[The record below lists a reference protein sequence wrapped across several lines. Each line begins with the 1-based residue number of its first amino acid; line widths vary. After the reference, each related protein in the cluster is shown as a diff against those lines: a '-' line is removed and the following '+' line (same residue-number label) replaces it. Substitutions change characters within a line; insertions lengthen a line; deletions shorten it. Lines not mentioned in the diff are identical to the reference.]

1 MKSHRTEI
9 ATLAGGCF
17 WCMEAVFDQ
26 LQGVERVVSGYAGG
40 TVPNPTYEQV
50 SSGTTGHAETVQITF
65 DPAVLS
71 YRDLLKIFFAFHDPT
86 TPNRQ
91 GADVGTQYR
100 SVVFWHD
107 PGQRAT
113 AQQVIAE
120 LEKERVFDRP
130 IVTQVV
136 PYSGFYPAEGYHQDY
151 YDRNRE
157 QPYCQLVISPK
168 ITKLRKL
175 YAARLKAV
183 AK

>member
-1 MKSHRTEI
+1 MIQHRTEI

-26 LQGVERVVSGYAGG
+26 LEGVERVVSGYAGG
-40 TVPNPTYEQV
+40 TVAHPSYEQV
-50 SSGTTGHAETVQITF
+50 STGGTGHAETVQITF
-65 DPAVLS
+65 DPAVIS

-86 TPNRQ
+86 TLNRQ

-100 SVVFWHD
+100 SVIFWHD
-107 PGQRAT
+107 PGQRAA

-136 PYSGFYPAEGYHQDY
+136 PYSGFYAAEGYHQDY
-151 YDRNRE
+151 YDRNRS

-168 ITKLRKL
+168 VTKLRQL
-175 YAARLKAV
+175 YSSRIKV
-183 AK
+183 AGR

>member
-1 MKSHRTEI
+1 MGIENI
-9 ATLAGGCF
+9 TLGGGCF
-17 WCMEAVFDQ
+17 WCTEAVLKRID
-26 LQGVERVVSGYAGG
+26 GVLSVTSGYAGG
-40 TVPNPTYEQV
+40 TKANPTYEEV
-50 SSGTTGHAETVQITF
+50 CTGETGHAEVIQVTY
-65 DPAVLS
+65 DPAKLGYDDILDV
-71 YRDLLKIFFAFHDPT
+71 FWQAHDPT
-86 TPNRQ
+86 TLNRQ